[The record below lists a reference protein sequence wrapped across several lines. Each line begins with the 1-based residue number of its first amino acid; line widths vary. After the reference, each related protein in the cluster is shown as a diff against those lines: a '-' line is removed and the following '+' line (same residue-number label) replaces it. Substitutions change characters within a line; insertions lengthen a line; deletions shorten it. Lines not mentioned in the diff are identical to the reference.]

1 MNRAGLLQLGA
12 SVLLLGVAWPLT
24 RYAVLQ
30 GAGPAWFAFGRAAL
44 SGCSA
49 LLVLGAIGRLRVPGR
64 RDVPALLALGLLQLA
79 AFFGLAHAA
88 VAFVPAGRTAILA
101 NAALIPLVPL
111 SVLVLKERISA
122 RRWAASGLGLL
133 GVLVLIGP
141 WSIDWSLR
149 PVLLGHGLLLGA
161 ATCWAAAIVI
171 VRRFPP
177 VMSMLALLPWSFGLA
192 SLALLPSALGHA
204 AGRWDGGSLMAL
216 LGIGLLAGPVGT
228 WCVMQAQQALPVVV
242 CSIGFLLTPALG
254 VILSAVWLHE
264 ALTWDILLGAALIL
278 GGAMVA
284 VTERRG

>member
-1 MNRAGLLQLGA
+1 MNRAALLQLGA

-24 RYAVLQ
+24 RYAVLE
-30 GAGPAWFAFGRAAL
+30 GAGPAWFAWGRATL

-49 LLVLGAIGRLRVPGR
+49 VLVLGMTGRLRVPGR

-122 RRWAASGLGLL
+122 RRWAAAGLGLL
-133 GVLVLIGP
+133 GVLVLVSP
-141 WSIDWSLR
+141 WSIDWSVG
-149 PVLLGHGLLLGA
+149 PVVLGHGLLLGA
-161 ATCWAAAIVI
+161 ATCWAAAIVV

-177 VMSMLALLPWSFGLA
+177 DMSMLTLLPWSFGLA
-192 SLALLPSALGHA
+192 SIALLPTALIHA
-204 AGRWDGGSLMAL
+204 AGHWTGGAVAAL
-216 LGIGLLAGPVGT
+216 VGIGLLAGPVGT
-228 WCVMQAQQALPVVV
+228 WCVMQAQRDLPVVI

-254 VILSAVWLHE
+254 VILSTVWLHE
-264 ALTWDILLGAALIL
+264 ALSWDILLGAALIL
-278 GGAMVA
+278 GGALVA
-284 VTERRG
+284 VTERRA